1 LRVFLGNSPWY
12 KEGFYGVR
20 AGSRWPHFQPNSSK
34 YMPFPFFLAYSAAV
48 LERQDDVQALLVDCV
63 AAKLTD
69 EDFFGQMRDFRP
81 DVVVLEVSTI
91 SIDVDLACARKVRE
105 VCPDAKT
112 VFCGPHTYM
121 FEPDFLK
128 QHDYV
133 DFVMKGEY
141 EYTLRDLVSAL
152 QDGKPFDEIAGLLF
166 RSDSGVVFT
175 GDRPVIQ
182 NIDELPWPARHF
194 LPMHVYCDTPGD
206 IPMPSVQM
214 WASRGCPYGCVY
226 CAWPQIMYGNKTY
239 RGRDPV
245 AVVDEME
252 HLIREQGFK
261 SIFFDDDTFNIG
273 KERILKMCAEINRR
287 GLKVP
292 WSVMARA
299 DTMDQELLEALKG
312 AGLRGL
318 KYGVESASQEIL
330 NRCGKALDLKK
341 VEDMVR
347 LTKKLG
353 IWVHLTFMFGL
364 PGETKD
370 TMNDTINLA
379 LSLDPDSLQ
388 FSIATPWPG
397 TDFYKEVER
406 KGFLLSKDFSEYDG
420 CKVAVVRTE
429 ALTKEDL
436 EAGLK
441 EANARYV
448 SLGNRLKRHIRHPR
462 RFVQRLQ
469 RRINRRRESPT
480 RS

>member
-1 LRVFLGNSPWY
+1 LRVFLGNSPWH

-48 LERQDDVQALLVDCV
+48 LERQDDVDVLLVDGV
-63 AAKLTD
+63 AEKMTD
-69 EDFFGQMRDFRP
+69 EEFLGRTLRFAP

-91 SIDVDLACARKVRE
+91 SIDVDLACARSVRE
-105 VCPDAKT
+105 ICPDAKT

-121 FEPDFLK
+121 FEPDFLER
-128 QHDYV
+128 HDCV

-152 QDGKPFDEIAGLLF
+152 QSGHPLDRIAGLLF
-166 RSDSGVVFT
+166 RSDRGVVST
-175 GDRPVIQ
+175 GDRPVIE
-182 NIDELPWPARHF
+182 NIDELPWPARRF
-194 LPMHVYCDTPGD
+194 LPMQVYCDTPGD
-206 IPMPSVQM
+206 IPMPSAQM
-214 WASRGCPYGCVY
+214 WASRGCPYACIY
-226 CAWPQIMYGNKTY
+226 CAWPQIMYGNKIY

-252 HLIREQGFK
+252 HLIRQQGFK
-261 SIFFDDDTFNIG
+261 SVFFDDDTFNIG
-273 KERILKMCAEINRR
+273 KERILKICSEINRR

-299 DTMDQELLEALKG
+299 DTMDAELLAALKG
-312 AGLRGL
+312 AGLQGL

-341 VEDMVR
+341 VNEMVR
-347 LTKKLG
+347 LTKRLG

-364 PGETKD
+364 PGETRE
-370 TMNDTINLA
+370 TMDNTIDLA

-397 TDFYKEVER
+397 TEFYKEVEKR
-406 KGFLLSKDFSEYDG
+406 GFLLSKDFSEYDG

-429 ALTKEDL
+429 SLTKEDL

-441 EANARYV
+441 KANARYV
-448 SLGNRLKRHIRHPR
+448 SLGNRLRRHITHPVSFVR
-462 RFVQRLQ
+462 RAYRRLK
-469 RRINRRRESPT
+469 RWRES
-480 RS
+480 RA

>member
-1 LRVFLGNSPWY
+1 MRVFLGNSPWY

-48 LERQDDVQALLVDCV
+48 LERQEDVEVLLVDGI
-63 AAKLTD
+63 AERLTD
-69 EDFFGQMRDFRP
+69 EQFMARMREFCP

-91 SIDVDLACARKVRE
+91 SIDVDLFCARNVRG
-105 VCPDAKT
+105 VCPDAQI

-128 QHDYV
+128 QHDCV

-141 EYTLRDLVSAL
+141 EYTLRDLVGAL
-152 QDGKPFDEIAGLLF
+152 QAGGPLDKVAGLLY
-166 RSDSGVVFT
+166 RSDKGVLFT
-175 GDRPVIQ
+175 GDRPVIK

-194 LPMHVYCDTPGD
+194 LPMEVYCDAPGE

-214 WASRGCPYGCVY
+214 WASRGCPYGCVF
-226 CAWPQIMYGNKTY
+226 CAWPQIMYGNKMY
-239 RGRDPV
+239 RARDPV
-245 AVVDEME
+245 AVIDEME
-252 HLIREQGFK
+252 HLVREQGFK
-261 SIFFDDDTFNIG
+261 SVYFDDDTFNIG
-273 KERILKMCAEINRR
+273 KDRILKMCAEINRR
-287 GLKVP
+287 GLNVP

-299 DTMDQELLEALKG
+299 DTMDRELLTALKG

-318 KYGVESASQEIL
+318 KYGVESASQEIV

-341 VEDMVR
+341 VEEMVR

-364 PGETKD
+364 PGETRQ
-370 TMNDTINLA
+370 TMDRTIDFA

-397 TDFYKEVER
+397 TEFYKEVER
-406 KGFLLSKDFSEYDG
+406 KGFLLSTDFSEYDG
-420 CKVAVVRTE
+420 CKVAVIRTE
-429 ALTKEDL
+429 SLTQEDL
-436 EAGLK
+436 EAGLRR
-441 EANARYV
+441 ARTRYV
-448 SLGNRLKRHIRHPR
+448 SLGNRLRRHITHPALFVKRAHR
-462 RFVQRLQ
+462 RFKRW
-469 RRINRRRESPT
+469 RGARA
-480 RS
+480 